1 MVYFGDL
8 LKFKNLWDFVEIFVN
23 KVLYVAGNFK
33 TLLFL
38 KLLSNLGQTL

>member
-8 LKFKNLWDFVEIFVN
+8 LKFKNLWDFEIFVN
-23 KVLYVAGNFK
+23 TGLYVAGNFK
-33 TLLFL
+33 TLLLL